1 MGVLLVLE
9 IVDEMGVL
17 LVLEI
22 VDEMGDLVV
31 LLQLLGCEP
40 DDVMMAHANAQ
51 FETDA
56 PGEAIYM

>member
-9 IVDEMGVL
+9 IVDEMGV
-17 LVLEI
+17 
-22 VDEMGDLVV
+22 LVV

-40 DDVMMAHANAQ
+40 DDVMMAHAKEQ

-56 PGEAIYM
+56 PGEALYM